1 MKPTV
6 ENFEILGL
14 FGGKDVKLSFTNK
27 VQIYIGENGLG
38 KTTVLNTLYYL
49 LSLKFEELVNINFS
63 EIKIRINEK
72 NYSFTKTDLQG
83 YVNRN
88 RERNRKSGIYNHI
101 DKLLDDNSI
110 LSLKKIVDGKS
121 DTQFDKILKIKSYLE
136 KTGLS
141 INAPSSYIYDVIIDI
156 ITQRT
161 ENKSIPL
168 FVEDIRK
175 IDSKI
180 LYFPTYRRVEKDLQ
194 NLISA
199 IKKERE
205 DDDDMWHISMHE
217 DEDSIISMSKL
228 IHFGMTDV
236 QKRIRV
242 ILNQITKI
250 SREKLD
256 ALSTDLLKKEIKGFP
271 DNIKIKAEDISTIK
285 TILSREQ
292 VGLDPEDKNF
302 VLDLIESRKI
312 YNRDN
317 KQLLYLLSQLLN
329 IYDSYSIYDRG
340 IKNFVS
346 VCNNYLHEKEF
357 IYNEVD
363 LKLELRQI
371 NDSNNKDI
379 DLNVLS
385 SGEKQIVS
393 LFSIIFLEPQRD
405 FIFLIDE
412 PELSLSIFWQRNLI
426 PDIIKSNKC
435 DFLLAVTHSP
445 FIFENEFEENT
456 IGLSEFMSSSK
467 LDNERKR

>member
-1 MKPTV
+1 M
-6 ENFEILGL
+6 
-14 FGGKDVKLSFTNK
+14 
-27 VQIYIGENGLG
+27 
-38 KTTVLNTLYYL
+38 
-49 LSLKFEELVNINFS
+49 
-63 EIKIRINEK
+63 
-72 NYSFTKTDLQG
+72 
-83 YVNRN
+83 
-88 RERNRKSGIYNHI
+88 
-101 DKLLDDNSI
+101 
-110 LSLKKIVDGKS
+110 DGKS

-175 IDSKI
+175 IDSRI

-194 NLISA
+194 NLINA

-236 QKRIRV
+236 QKRIRI

-271 DNIKIKAEDISTIK
+271 DNIKIKTEDISTIK

-302 VLDLIESRKI
+302 VLDLIESK
-312 YNRDN
+312 
-317 KQLLYLLSQLLN
+317 KN
-329 IYDSYSIYDRG
+329 I
-340 IKNFVS
+340 
-346 VCNNYLHEKEF
+346 
-357 IYNEVD
+357 
-363 LKLELRQI
+363 
-371 NDSNNKDI
+371 
-379 DLNVLS
+379 
-385 SGEKQIVS
+385 
-393 LFSIIFLEPQRD
+393 
-405 FIFLIDE
+405 
-412 PELSLSIFWQRNLI
+412 
-426 PDIIKSNKC
+426 
-435 DFLLAVTHSP
+435 
-445 FIFENEFEENT
+445 
-456 IGLSEFMSSSK
+456 
-467 LDNERKR
+467 